1 MDTTGVCVPHA
12 DCGCSFEG
20 HYYRSGET
28 VILDADCGRRC
39 TCSYGSMTCSSHSC
53 GQHESC
59 RVEDGVRGCTPNSF
73 ATCWIRGPGSYHT
86 FDGVMYQYPGAC
98 RLTLAKVMGSSNHS
112 HFRVTVEKV
121 PQGPQGFSN
130 VLKFEAEGRQ
140 VDIEMASSSTHV
152 RGECGAK

>member
-1 MDTTGVCVPHA
+1 MDGVCVPHS

-73 ATCWIRGPGSYHT
+73 ATCWIRGLGSYNT

-98 RLTLAKVMGSSNHS
+98 RLTLAKVMGSSDRT
-112 HFRVTVEKV
+112 HFMITVEKV
-121 PQGPQGFSN
+121 PQGSQGFSN
-130 VLKFEAEGRQ
+130 VLKWLPGR
-140 VDIEMASSSTHV
+140 SL
-152 RGECGAK
+152 CGKQTS